1 MSEDEDDSALPSQAF
16 PTSTPEV
23 NIEDV
28 NARPGLTT
36 TQKVVFESQIGNVS
50 TYTLGGPQPAA
61 ETLET
66 AATSKVPKRK
76 TSAEVR
82 AMIKLFI

>member
-1 MSEDEDDSALPSQAF
+1 MSDDDSASPSQAF
-16 PTSTPEV
+16 PDLTPQV

-36 TQKVVFESQIGNVS
+36 TQRVVFESQIGNVS
-50 TYTLGGPQPAA
+50 TYSVGAPQPAA
-61 ETLET
+61 ETLDT

-76 TSAEVR
+76 TSAEVSG
-82 AMIKLFI
+82 MIK

>member
-1 MSEDEDDSALPSQAF
+1 MSADEEDSALPSQAF
-16 PTSTPEV
+16 PLTPQV

-28 NARPGLTT
+28 NARPGITT
-36 TQKVVFESQIGNVS
+36 TQRVVFESQDGNIS
-50 TYTLGGPQPAA
+50 TYSVGGPQPAA
-61 ETLET
+61 ETLDT

-76 TSAEVR
+76 TSAEVS